1 MMIRNIH
8 KAIIAL
14 LLIGLPS
21 VSFAKRYDVTLP
33 EVASCLKTA
42 QPGDRIYIKDGQY
55 KDMQLKWIGKGTEK
69 SPITIEALNPG
80 KVKVEGGSTLRIA
93 GEWLSV
99 SGLHF
104 TDGYA
109 PKGSVIEFRN
119 GQELANH
126 CRLTNC
132 VIDKFNPSRRD
143 QAYSYILLYGR
154 HNRVD
159 HCSLTGK
166 LNLGVTLIVILNDER
181 CLENHHRIDHNYFG
195 ERPVYGS
202 NGAETMRVGTS
213 QQAYSSSNTV
223 KWK

>member
-1 MMIRNIH
+1 MMTRNIH

-14 LLIGLPS
+14 LLVGLPS
-21 VSFAKRYDVTLP
+21 ITFAKRYDVALP
-33 EVASCLKTA
+33 EVASYLKTA

-109 PKGSVIEFRN
+109 PKV
-119 GQELANH
+119 
-126 CRLTNC
+126 
-132 VIDKFNPSRRD
+132 P
-143 QAYSYILLYGR
+143 
-154 HNRVD
+154 
-159 HCSLTGK
+159 
-166 LNLGVTLIVILNDER
+166 
-181 CLENHHRIDHNYFG
+181 
-195 ERPVYGS
+195 
-202 NGAETMRVGTS
+202 
-213 QQAYSSSNTV
+213 
-223 KWK
+223 

>member
-42 QPGDRIYIKDGQY
+42 QPGDQIYIKDGQY

-99 SGLHF
+99 SGIAFH
-104 TDGYA
+104 
-109 PKGSVIEFRN
+109 
-119 GQELANH
+119 
-126 CRLTNC
+126 
-132 VIDKFNPSRRD
+132 
-143 QAYSYILLYGR
+143 
-154 HNRVD
+154 
-159 HCSLTGK
+159 
-166 LNLGVTLIVILNDER
+166 
-181 CLENHHRIDHNYFG
+181 
-195 ERPVYGS
+195 
-202 NGAETMRVGTS
+202 
-213 QQAYSSSNTV
+213 
-223 KWK
+223 